1 ISGGCCGSTRKRT
14 IVGGWAWAWWLVTDV
29 QRLSLEVMTLNPM
42 CEGVE
47 TAQGVPLTVT
57 GVAQCKIMKMMNV
70 YYFHHQADELLGTAS
85 EQFLGKSVKEIKQTI
100 LQTLEGHLRA
110 ILGTLTVEE
119 VYKDRDQFA
128 ALVREVAA
136 PDVGRMGIE
145 ILSFTIK
152 DVYDDV
158 QYLQSLGKAQ
168 TASVKR
174 DADAGVAEANRD
186 AGIREAECEKSAM
199 DVKYAT
205 DTKIEDNSRMYKLQ
219 KANFDQEINTAKA
232 ESQLAYELQAAK
244 IRQKIRNEEIQ
255 IDVVERRKQIEIE
268 AQEIMR
274 KERELN
280 ATVRLPAEA
289 ESYRVQMIAEGKR
302 TQTVEVARAEAE
314 RIKKI
319 GLAEATAIESVGKAE
334 AERMR
339 MKAGVYKQYGD
350 AAIMNIVLEALPKI
364 AAEVAAPLAKTDEIV
379 LIGGNDSTTGD
390 VTRLVGQLPPAI
402 NALTGTLTVEE
413 VYKDRDQFA
422 ALVREVAAPDVGRMG
437 IEILSFTIKD
447 VYDDVQ
453 YLQSLGKAQTASVKR
468 DADAGVAE
476 ANRDAGIREAECEK
490 SAMDVKYATDTK
502 IEDNSR
508 MYKLQKANFDQEI
521 NTAIAA
527 EVAAPLAKTDEIV
540 LIGGNDSTT
549 GDVTRLVG
557 QLPPAINALTG
568 VDVSK
573 VFSKIPGAKA

>member
-1 ISGGCCGSTRKRT
+1 MGNIHTTGPNEALIVSGGCCGSTKKRT

-29 QRLSLEVMTLNPM
+29 QRLSLNVMTLNPM
-42 CEGVE
+42 CENVE

-57 GVAQCKIMKMMNV
+57 GVAQCKIMKSSSYKNND
-70 YYFHHQADELLGTAS
+70 YANNEADELLGTAS

-158 QYLQSLGKAQ
+158 QYLASLGKAQ
-168 TASVKR
+168 TAVVKR

-199 DVKYAT
+199 DVKYST
-205 DTKIEDNSRMYKLQ
+205 DTKIEDNTRMYKLQ

-244 IRQKIRNEEIQ
+244 IRQRIRNEEIQ

-268 AQEIMR
+268 SQEVQR
-274 KERELN
+274 KDRELIG
-280 ATVRLPAEA
+280 TVKLPAEA
-289 ESYRVQMIAEGKR
+289 EAYRVQTIAQGKQC
-302 TQTVEVARAEAE
+302 QTIESARAEAE
-314 RIKKI
+314 RIRKI
-319 GLAEATAIESVGKAE
+319 GAAEAHAIELVGKAE

-339 MKAGVYKQYGD
+339 MKANVYKQYGD
-350 AAIMNIVLEALPKI
+350 AAIMNIVLESLPKI

-379 LIGGNDSTTGD
+379 LIGGNDNLTND
-390 VTRLVGQLPPAI
+390 VTRLVAQLPP
-402 NALTGTLTVEE
+402 
-413 VYKDRDQFA
+413 
-422 ALVREVAAPDVGRMG
+422 
-437 IEILSFTIKD
+437 S
-447 VYDDVQ
+447 
-453 YLQSLGKAQTASVKR
+453 
-468 DADAGVAE
+468 
-476 ANRDAGIREAECEK
+476 
-490 SAMDVKYATDTK
+490 
-502 IEDNSR
+502 
-508 MYKLQKANFDQEI
+508 
-521 NTAIAA
+521 
-527 EVAAPLAKTDEIV
+527 
-540 LIGGNDSTT
+540 
-549 GDVTRLVG
+549 
-557 QLPPAINALTG
+557 INALTG
-568 VDVSK
+568 VDLSK
-573 VFSKIPGAKA
+573 VLSKIPGAKA